1 MTAADFGV
9 EEDGTG
15 ATGGDAVKDADG
27 KREKKKGNNLF
38 ADATVPSFFRRPTFT
53 PDGNLIIAPTGIH
66 RPITIP
72 EILKGES
79 TGEGVQGTP
88 NKSSSSPEVEGSKG
102 KFCTHIFSRYDPT
115 TPIMSLTG
123 LEEPSVAVR
132 CSSCQLVS
140 RRRMSD

>member
-1 MTAADFGV
+1 MVAMKCLRAKRLEKRELTAADFGV
-9 EEDGTG
+9 EEDGSG

-88 NKSSSSPEVEGSKG
+88 NKSSSSPEVEGARASSVR
-102 KFCTHIFSRYDPT
+102 IFSHGT
-115 TPIMSLTG
+115 TLPR
-123 LEEPSVAVR
+123 PS
-132 CSSCQLVS
+132 
-140 RRRMSD
+140 